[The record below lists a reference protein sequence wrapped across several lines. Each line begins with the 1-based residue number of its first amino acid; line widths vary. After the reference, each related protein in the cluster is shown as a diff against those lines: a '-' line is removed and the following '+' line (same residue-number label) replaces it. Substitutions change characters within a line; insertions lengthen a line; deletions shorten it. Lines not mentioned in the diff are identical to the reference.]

1 MIYVLLYKE
10 MEMALTIKSIYSKT
24 ALMKLHPTNIKV
36 FDIICLKYRLRA
48 LAIFAAILC
57 TIFLRFP
64 SF

>member
-36 FDIICLKYRLRA
+36 FDIINFLKVCMVKKMLYLT
-48 LAIFAAILC
+48 L
-57 TIFLRFP
+57 
-64 SF
+64 